1 MAKEKQTGAKVSA
14 KAAPK
19 KMGLFARMKRYFRE
33 VGAELKKSTWPTK
46 QELVKYT
53 GIVLAFVLMF
63 ACIVG
68 AMDWGLSSL
77 LKLITG

>member
-1 MAKEKQTGAKVSA
+1 MCI
-14 KAAPK
+14 
-19 KMGLFARMKRYFRE
+19 RDR
-33 VGAELKKSTWPTK
+33 
-46 QELVKYT
+46 VKYT
-53 GIVLAFVLMF
+53 GIVLAFVIVF